1 MKRRL
6 FITLLATIATAL
18 TSLWAQTSVELSL
31 PRNPEVGNRFSL
43 TVTIN
48 NPDGNIGAIKPPTL
62 NGCTY
67 VGGPGVSTSSYTSI
81 INGRMQSSKSTA
93 YTYTY
98 VADSEGTV
106 KVGSVDVTVNGKSYS
121 TGAGQFTVLPASQRN
136 SANGYD
142 PTMGGNA
149 RAAARQAQ
157 QAAQQAAGSASSSD
171 FKVGA
176 NDLFMRVELS
186 QSSVYEQ
193 QAVECVIKLYSI
205 NGQVTSL
212 AAATIPAFDGCLIE
226 NIGAPKNIDWSREH
240 VNGENYYTAV
250 VYRALLYPQ
259 RPGDISLTGG
269 EYSVGVYRQV
279 LVQDFFSARPVMQE
293 KEVKIKPRATTLHV
307 NALPQPK
314 PADFSGAVGHFTA
327 SARLVGNNFKTNE
340 AATLIYTVEGTGNIK
355 FLTEPQLDFPAEF
368 EVYDPH
374 TDNNAHISGKN
385 ITGTQTVE
393 YTFVPQSVGKFHI
406 GSHNFVYFDPSKREY
421 VTIPVEGFDIDVA
434 KGADVSGSVSSSAK
448 QDIEA
453 KNTDIHHIKPGAD
466 MAAQTPSF
474 VTTTVWYWLLYP
486 LLIIALIIALVAYSR
501 TASARADKAGQRLNK
516 ANKVAR
522 KRLSVASKALKSQQY
537 DKFYESLLQALQG
550 YLGDKLTL
558 GASQLNRETVAA
570 KLQER
575 GASDELVAELTGI
588 LDECEMARYTPQSS
602 PEQADQTY
610 GRAAAVINQIE
621 NLKRK

>member
-1 MKRRL
+1 M
-6 FITLLATIATAL
+6 IATAV
-18 TSLWAQTSVELSL
+18 TSLWAQTSVEVSL

-43 TVTIN
+43 TVTVN
-48 NPDGNIGAIKPPTL
+48 NPDGTIGAIKPPTL

-81 INGRMQSSKSTA
+81 INGRMQSSKSTS

-106 KVGSVDVTVNGKSYS
+106 KVAAIDVTVNGKSYS
-121 TGAGQFTVLPASQRN
+121 TNAGQFTVLPASQRSNRGN
-136 SANGYD
+136 SGNSGYD
-142 PTMGGNA
+142 PFMGGA
-149 RAAARQAQ
+149 RSAA
-157 QAAQQAAGSASSSD
+157 QAAQAAAQQQGGGASSSD

-240 VNGENYYTAV
+240 INGENYYTAV

-259 RPGDISLTGG
+259 RAGDITLSGG

-293 KEVKIKPRATTLHV
+293 KEVKLKPRATTLHV

-340 AATLIYTVEGTGNIK
+340 ASTLIYTVDGTGNIK

-374 TDNNAHISGKN
+374 VENNAHISGKN
-385 ITGTQTVE
+385 MTGTQTVE
-393 YTFVPQSVGKFHI
+393 FTFVPQSVGKFHI

-421 VTIPVEGFDIDVA
+421 VTVPVEGFDIDVA
-434 KGADVSGSVSSSAK
+434 KGADVSSSASSNSK
-448 QDIEA
+448 QDIES

-466 MAAQTPSF
+466 AAAETPNF
-474 VTTTVWYWLLYP
+474 ITNKAWYWLLYP
-486 LLIIALIIALVAYSR
+486 LLILALVVALIAYSR
-501 TASARADKAGQRLNK
+501 SATARADKDGQRLNK

-522 KRLSVASKALKSQQY
+522 KRLSVASKALKSKQY
-537 DKFYESLLQALQG
+537 DRFYESLLQALQG
-550 YLGDKLTL
+550 YLSDKLTL
-558 GASQLNRETVAA
+558 GASQLSRETISAR
-570 KLQER
+570 LQER
-575 GASDELVAELTGI
+575 GAADELIDELTGI

-610 GRAAAVINQIE
+610 SRAAAVINQIE

>member
-1 MKRRL
+1 M
-6 FITLLATIATAL
+6 IATAV
-18 TSLWAQTSVELSL
+18 TSLWAQTSVEVSL

-43 TVTIN
+43 TVTVN

-67 VGGPGVSTSSYTSI
+67 IGGPGVSTSAYTSI
-81 INGRMQSSKSTA
+81 INGRMQSSKSTS

-106 KVGSVDVTVNGKSYS
+106 KVTAIDVTVNGKSYS
-121 TGAGQFTVLPASQRN
+121 TNAGQFTVLPASQRSNRGN
-136 SANGYD
+136 SGYD
-142 PTMGGNA
+142 PMMGGA
-149 RAAARQAQ
+149 RSAAQAAQAAAQ
-157 QAAQQAAGSASSSD
+157 QQAAGSSSD

-240 VNGENYYTAV
+240 INGENYYTAV

-259 RPGDISLTGG
+259 RSGDITLSGG

-293 KEVKIKPRATTLHV
+293 KEVKLKPRATTLHV

-314 PADFSGAVGHFTA
+314 PADFSGAVGHFNA
-327 SARLVGNNFKTNE
+327 SARLVGNTFKTNE
-340 AATLIYTVEGTGNIK
+340 ASTLIFTVEGTGNIK

-374 TDNNAHISGKN
+374 VENNAHISGKN
-385 ITGTQTVE
+385 MTGTQTVE

-434 KGADVSGSVSSSAK
+434 KGADVSSSSSSNSK
-448 QDIEA
+448 QDIES

-466 MAAQTPSF
+466 AASETPNF
-474 VTTTVWYWLLYP
+474 LTDKVWYWLLYP
-486 LLIIALIIALVAYSR
+486 LLILALVVALIAYSR
-501 TASARADKAGQRLNK
+501 SATARADKDGQRLNK

-537 DKFYESLLQALQG
+537 DRFYESLLQALQG

-558 GASQLNRETVAA
+558 GASQLNRENITA

-575 GASDELVAELTGI
+575 GASEELIAELTGI

-610 GRAAAVINQIE
+610 RRAAAVINQIE

>member
-1 MKRRL
+1 M
-6 FITLLATIATAL
+6 IATAV
-18 TSLWAQTSVELSL
+18 TSLWAQTSVEVSL

-43 TVTIN
+43 TVTVN

-67 VGGPGVSTSSYTSI
+67 IGGPGVSTSAYTSI
-81 INGRMQSSKSTA
+81 INGRMQSSKSTS

-106 KVGSVDVTVNGKSYS
+106 KVAAIDVTVNGKSYS
-121 TGAGQFTVLPASQRN
+121 TNAGQFTVLPASQRSNRGN
-136 SANGYD
+136 SGYD
-142 PTMGGNA
+142 PMMGGA
-149 RAAARQAQ
+149 RSAAQAAQAAQAAAQ
-157 QAAQQAAGSASSSD
+157 QQAAGSSSD

-240 VNGENYYTAV
+240 INGENYYTAV

-259 RPGDISLTGG
+259 RSGDITLSGG

-293 KEVKIKPRATTLHV
+293 KEVKLKPRATTLHV

-314 PADFSGAVGHFTA
+314 PADFSGAVGHFNA
-327 SARLVGNNFKTNE
+327 SARLVGNTFKTNE
-340 AATLIYTVEGTGNIK
+340 ASTLIFTVEGTGNIK

-374 TDNNAHISGKN
+374 VENNAHISGKN
-385 ITGTQTVE
+385 MTGTQTVE

-434 KGADVSGSVSSSAK
+434 KGADVSSSSSSNSK
-448 QDIEA
+448 QDIES

-466 MAAQTPSF
+466 AASETPNF
-474 VTTTVWYWLLYP
+474 LTDKVWYWLLYP
-486 LLIIALIIALVAYSR
+486 LLILALVVALIAYSR
-501 TASARADKAGQRLNK
+501 SATARADKDGQRLNK

-537 DKFYESLLQALQG
+537 DRFYESLLQALQG

-558 GASQLNRETVAA
+558 GASQLNRENITA

-575 GASDELVAELTGI
+575 GASEELIAELTGI

-610 GRAAAVINQIE
+610 SRAAAVINQIE